1 MIIDVALPVSLAFIM
16 FTLGM
21 GLTVADF
28 RNVVRYPK
36 AFTVGLINQMVALP
50 LVGYAIIRIFSI
62 TGELAVGLMIL
73 SACPGGVTANVVTKL
88 AKGDIALSVSFT
100 AVISIATM
108 ITLPLITGFSV
119 AHFMGAQ
126 APEISILSLGLTMFL
141 LATVPVV
148 IGMTVHRKAP
158 KFSRRFDR
166 VGNRISTILFF
177 FVVAVALIT
186 EWDVFVAN
194 LPILGPTL
202 ITLILV
208 MLTIG
213 YGSSRLFRLTEGQSS
228 AVAIA
233 TGIQNVTMG
242 ITIGNIILPAGES
255 LSAFALPSGVYGIL
269 MYLVCLPIVF
279 VYSRLLLRRGATPGA
294 VPAD

>member
-21 GLTVADF
+21 GLTIADF

-36 AFTVGLINQMVALP
+36 AFTVGLINQMVLLP
-50 LVGYAIIRIFSI
+50 LVGYIIIRIFGIS
-62 TGELAVGLMIL
+62 GELAVGLMIL

-88 AKGDIALSVSFT
+88 ARGDIALSVSFT

-108 ITLPLITGFSV
+108 ISLPLITGFSV
-119 AHFMGAQ
+119 AHFMGAE

-148 IGMTVHRKAP
+148 IGMTVHAKAP
-158 KFSRRFDR
+158 TFSRRFDGI
-166 VGNRISTILFF
+166 GNRISTILFF

-208 MLTIG
+208 MLAIG

-279 VYSRLLLRRGATPGA
+279 LYSRWLLRRGASPEA